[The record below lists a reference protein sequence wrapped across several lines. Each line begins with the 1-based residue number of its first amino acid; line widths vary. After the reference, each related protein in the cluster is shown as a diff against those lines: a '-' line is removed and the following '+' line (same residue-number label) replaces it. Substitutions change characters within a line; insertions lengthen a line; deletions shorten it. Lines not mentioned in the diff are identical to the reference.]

1 MAAKAKSVAV
11 NIPSEEALKAL
22 VGAKAFAAWREVVDF
37 VSAHYEMETLW
48 GKGGNAGVYEYKFRK
63 SGKTL
68 CALYPREK
76 GFGFRMV
83 CGKAEREKFE
93 AERQHFSPETQ
104 KVFDDAH
111 QYHDGKWL
119 MLDVKDKF
127 FLDDIRKL
135 LLIKKK
141 PNKK

>member
-1 MAAKAKSVAV
+1 MVAKPVPVSA
-11 NIPSEEALKAL
+11 PSEEAIKAL
-22 VGAKAFAAWREVVDF
+22 VGARAFAAWQKIVDF
-37 VSAHYEMETLW
+37 VSVHYEMETFW
-48 GKGGNAGVYEYKFRK
+48 GKGGKAGVHEHKFRK

-68 CALYPREK
+68 CALYVREK
-76 GFGFRMV
+76 SFGFMV
-83 CGKAEREKFE
+83 VYGKAEREKFE
-93 AERQHFSPETQ
+93 AERQQFSAETQ
-104 KVFDDAH
+104 KIFDDAH

-119 MLDVKDKF
+119 MLEVKNQI